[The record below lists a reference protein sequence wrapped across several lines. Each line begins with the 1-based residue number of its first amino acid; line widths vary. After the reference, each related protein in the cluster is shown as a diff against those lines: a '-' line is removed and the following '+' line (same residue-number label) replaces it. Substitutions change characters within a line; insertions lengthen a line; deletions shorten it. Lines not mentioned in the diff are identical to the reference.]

1 MAGGS
6 QGPWRRAAGVYS
18 GGVPVRAESPAA
30 ERADLEAA
38 MATIAELAEEIGPR
52 RPTGPGERAAAEA
65 LVKRLRAAGL
75 DAGTEGFAGYS
86 TFAAPFAVILG
97 LALAPALIP
106 RARRAPRIAIAALA
120 AAGLL
125 SEGSLVRTPISR
137 ALSRRPSRN
146 VVATIE
152 PREEPRRTLCILA
165 HMDSS
170 RSGMIFDP
178 RVVAWMPR
186 WIAASS
192 ALVLLQAALEPFARR
207 PVARRL
213 SALARAGLLGSL
225 GLLGERELRGVDVDG
240 ANDNASGC
248 GVVVALAGRLAADPP
263 ASTRVIVLLTGCE
276 EAGTLGAQAFRD
288 SRDTRDWM
296 FLNFDNVGGSG
307 SVRFLRREGVIAK
320 WKADRGMAAAAERIA
335 ARRPELRM
343 AAEDTPAGLTYDS
356 SPIHAAG
363 GRALTIS
370 IQDGFIPDLHQPSDV
385 LANVVPDGVAR
396 ALAAGSEMVAAIDRG
411 EAD

>member
-1 MAGGS
+1 MGGS
-6 QGPWRRAAGVYS
+6 DETSIAD
-18 GGVPVRAESPAA
+18 
-30 ERADLEAA
+30 RADLEAA
-38 MATIAELAEEIGPR
+38 MATIAGLAEGIGPR

-65 LVKRLRAAGL
+65 LAGRLRATGI
-75 DAGTEGFAGYS
+75 DAGIEGFAGYS
-86 TFAAPFAVILG
+86 TFAAPFAVILAA
-97 LALAPALIP
+97 ALAPALLP
-106 RARRAPRIAIAALA
+106 RRWRLRRVALAALA

-125 SEGSLVRTPISR
+125 SEGSLVRTPLSR
-137 ALSRRPSRN
+137 ALARRPSQN

-152 PREEPRRTLCILA
+152 PREEAQRTLCLVA

-170 RSGMIFDP
+170 RSGLIFHP

-192 ALVLLQAALEPFARR
+192 VLVLLQAVLEPFAGRA
-207 PVARRL
+207 PARRL
-213 SALARAGLLGSL
+213 LALARGGLAASL

-248 GVVVALAGRLAADPP
+248 GVVVALAGRLAADPSR
-263 ASTRVIVLLTGCE
+263 STRIVVLLTGCE

-288 SRDTRDWM
+288 SRDTGGWL
-296 FLNFDNVGGSG
+296 FLNFDNVGGPG
-307 SVRFLRREGVIAK
+307 GVRFLRREGVIAK
-320 WKADRGMAAAAERIA
+320 WRADSGMVAAAEGISG
-335 ARRPELRM
+335 RRPELRM
-343 AAEDTPAGLTYDS
+343 SAEDSPAGLTYDS

-370 IQDGFIPDLHQPSDV
+370 VQDGFIPDLHQPSDI
-385 LANVVPDGVAR
+385 LANVVPDGIAR
-396 ALAAGSEMVAAIDRG
+396 TLAAGIEMVAAIDRG

>member
-1 MAGGS
+1 MGG
-6 QGPWRRAAGVYS
+6 PDETPIAD
-18 GGVPVRAESPAA
+18 
-30 ERADLEAA
+30 RADLEAA
-38 MATIAELAEEIGPR
+38 MVTIAELAEEIGPR
-52 RPTGPGERAAAEA
+52 RPTGPEERAAADA
-65 LVKRLRAAGL
+65 LTERLRAVGV
-75 DAGTEGFAGYS
+75 DAGIEGFAGYS
-86 TFAAPFAVILG
+86 TFAAPFALILG
-97 LALAPALIP
+97 TALAPALLP
-106 RARRAPRIAIAALA
+106 RRWRLRRTALAALA

-125 SEGSLVRTPISR
+125 SEGSLVRTPISH
-137 ALSRRPSRN
+137 ALSRRPSQN

-152 PREEPRRTLCILA
+152 PREEAQRTLCLVA

-170 RSGMIFDP
+170 RSGLIFHP

-192 ALVLLQAALEPFARR
+192 ILVLLQAGLEPFARR
-207 PVARRL
+207 MPARRL
-213 SALARAGLLGSL
+213 LALARGGLAASL
-225 GLLGERELRGVDVDG
+225 GLLGERELRGVDVAG

-248 GVVVALAGRLAADPP
+248 GVVLALAGRLAADPP
-263 ASTRVIVLLTGCE
+263 RSTRVIVLLTGCE

-288 SRDTRDWM
+288 SRNTGDWL
-296 FLNFDNVGGSG
+296 FLNFDNVGGPG

-320 WKADRGMAAAAERIA
+320 WHADAGMVAAAEGIS

-343 AAEDTPAGLTYDS
+343 AAEDSPAGLTYDS

-370 IQDGFIPDLHQPSDV
+370 VQDGFIPDLHRPSDV
-385 LANVVPDGVAR
+385 LANVVPDGIAR
-396 ALAAGSEMVAAIDRG
+396 TLAAGAEMIAAIDRG

>member
-1 MAGGS
+1 MPDGE
-6 QGPWRRAAGVYS
+6 AAV
-18 GGVPVRAESPAA
+18 ADPADI
-30 ERADLEAA
+30 ETA
-38 MATIAELAEEIGPR
+38 MATISELAERIGPR

-65 LVKRLRAAGL
+65 LAARLRASGL
-75 DAGTEGFAGYS
+75 DARAEPFTGYA
-86 TFAAPFAVILG
+86 TFAAPFAIILG
-97 LALAPALIP
+97 LALAPEVMP
-106 RARRAPRIAIAALA
+106 RRWRVRRAALAALA

-137 ALSRRPSRN
+137 ALSRRQSRN

-152 PREEPRRTLCILA
+152 PRGESRRTLCLVA

-170 RSGMIFDP
+170 RSGLIFHP

-192 ALVLLQAALEPFARR
+192 GLVLLQALLEPLA
-207 PVARRL
+207 
-213 SALARAGLLGSL
+213 ALAPARKLLGLARGGLLASL
-225 GLLGERELRGVDVDG
+225 GLLAERELRGIDVDG

-248 GVVVALAGRLAADPP
+248 GVVVALARRLAADRPR
-263 ASTRVIVLLTGCE
+263 STRVVVLLTGCE

-288 SRDTRDWM
+288 SRDTRGWM
-296 FLNFDNVGGSG
+296 FLNIDSVGGAG

-320 WKADRGMAAAAERIA
+320 WRADAGMVAAADRVAE
-335 ARRPELRM
+335 RRPELRL
-343 AAEDTPAGLTYDS
+343 APEDSPAGLTYDS

-363 GRALTIS
+363 GRAMTIS
-370 IQDGFIPDLHQPSDV
+370 VQDGFIPDLHQPTDV
-385 LANVVPDGVAR
+385 LANVDRDGVGR
-396 ALAAGSEMVAAIDRG
+396 TLAAGAELVAAIDRG